1 MLCNVTLFSWP
12 SAFCNFVQVSHSY
25 SVQLFVSC
33 LLIILTGLFQL
44 CFLVVVFST
53 VRLFTL
59 KSLNV
64 LLTER

>member
-1 MLCNVTLFSWP
+1 MLCNVTLFSWL